1 MHIVIDCRFVRH
13 TGIGRYIREL
23 VSRIVQRREH
33 RFTLIVSPREQDD
46 KFLQAV
52 VQPNVEILSCSATMY
67 SLREQM
73 ELPWIIPKCDVFW
86 APHFNAPVLPIRAK
100 RKIVTIHDMCHLAV
114 PQGLSWI
121 KKCYAHTFLY
131 LASHLYDAVVTVS
144 DFSKRE
150 IRRFENI
157 PADKI
162 TVAYNAVDTT
172 KYRRTETPMADRN
185 HYTEKYNLPASYF
198 LYIGGAKPHKNLE
211 MLLEAYIRFKT
222 ANLKGPSLLFAGSV
236 KGFRDAGLEACA
248 QSFGLGSSICFPG
261 YIREED
267 MPELYRGAVAFLFPS
282 KYEGFGIPPLEAMA
296 CGCPVIASDAGAVVE
311 VCEEAALYA
320 PAGDPLGW
328 TDRMKAVW
336 QSPSLREEMKDKGYK
351 QVKKYSWE
359 ASAEALLNVLTFKNK
374 N

>member
-23 VSRIVQRREH
+23 VSRIVQRRQH
-33 RFTLIVSPREQDD
+33 RFTLIISPREQDEG
-46 KFLQAV
+46 FLQAV
-52 VQPNVEILSCSATMY
+52 AQPNVDILSCSAAMY
-67 SLREQM
+67 SLREQI
-73 ELPWIIPKCDVFW
+73 ELPWLIPKCDVFW

-100 RKIVTIHDMCHLAV
+100 RKIVTIHDMCFLAV

-121 KKCYAHTFLY
+121 KKRYAHTFLY

-172 KYRRTETPMADRN
+172 KYRRAETPMADRN

-236 KGFRDAGLEACA
+236 KGFRDAGLEARA
-248 QSFGLGSSICFPG
+248 QSSGWGSSICFPG

-282 KYEGFGIPPLEAMA
+282 QYEGFGIPPLEAMA

-311 VCEEAALYA
+311 VCGKAALYA
-320 PAGDPLGW
+320 PAGDPDEW
-328 TDRMKAVW
+328 AEQMTAVW
-336 QSPSLREEMKDKGYK
+336 QNPSLRIALKDKGCA
-351 QVKKYSWE
+351 QVKAYAWE
-359 ASAEALLNVLTFKNK
+359 TSTEELMNVFTCDNK